1 MSATV
6 LIVEDEKSISTL
18 LKYNLEKEGYTIII
32 SQNGEDG
39 IEQVKK
45 NLPDLVILD
54 WMLPDLSG
62 IAVCDL
68 IKREP
73 RLKSIPV
80 IMLTAKSEETD
91 KIRGFET
98 GADDYVTKPFSTK
111 ELVLRVQALLKRAKP
126 SLIEDIVVFRDLKID
141 RLSRRVYRGD
151 NQIKLGPTEYNLLNF
166 FIKNPSRVYSRE
178 QLLNQV
184 WGNAIY
190 VETRTVDVHIR
201 RLRKAI
207 NLEGKV
213 DLIRTVRSAGYALDV
228 Q

>member
-1 MSATV
+1 MSANV

-111 ELVLRVQALLKRAKP
+111 ELVLRVQALLKRVKP
-126 SLIEDIVVFRDLKID
+126 SLIEDIVVFKDLKID

-213 DLIRTVRSAGYALDV
+213 DLIRTVRSAGYALDI

>member
-6 LIVEDEKSISTL
+6 LVVEDEKSISTL
-18 LKYNLEKEGYTIII
+18 IQYNLEKEGFKVLI
-32 SQNGEDG
+32 SETGEEG
-39 IEQVKK
+39 FELIKK
-45 NLPDLVILD
+45 NLPDLVLLD

-62 IAVCDL
+62 IDICKQ
-68 IKREP
+68 IKKDTK
-73 RLKSIPV
+73 LKSIPV
-80 IMLTAKSEETD
+80 IMLTAKSEEID

-111 ELVLRVQALLKRAKP
+111 ELILRIKALLKRVKP
-126 SLIEDIVVFRDLKID
+126 SLTEDIVSFKDIKID

-151 NQIKLGPTEYNLLNF
+151 KEIKLGPTEYNLLNF
-166 FIKNPSRVYSRE
+166 FIKNPTRVYSRE

-184 WGNAIY
+184 WGNDIY
-190 VETRTVDVHIR
+190 VESRTVDVHIR

-207 NLEGKV
+207 NLDDQD
-213 DLIRTVRSAGYALDV
+213 DLIRTVRSAGYALDS

>member
-111 ELVLRVQALLKRAKP
+111 ELVLRVQALLKRVKP
-126 SLIEDIVVFRDLKID
+126 SLTEDIVVFKDLKID

>member
-111 ELVLRVQALLKRAKP
+111 ELVLRVQALLKRVKP
-126 SLIEDIVVFRDLKID
+126 SLIEDIVVFKDLKID

-184 WGNAIY
+184 WGNTIY

-213 DLIRTVRSAGYALDV
+213 DLIRTVRSAGYALDI

>member
-6 LIVEDEKSISTL
+6 LVVEDEKSISTL
-18 LKYNLEKEGYTIII
+18 IQYNLEKEGFKVLI
-32 SQNGEDG
+32 SETGEEG
-39 IEQVKK
+39 FELIKK
-45 NLPDLVILD
+45 NLPDLVLLD

-62 IAVCDL
+62 IDICKQ
-68 IKREP
+68 IKKDTK
-73 RLKSIPV
+73 LKSIPV

-111 ELVLRVQALLKRAKP
+111 ELILRIKALLKRVKP
-126 SLIEDIVVFRDLKID
+126 SLTEDIVSFKDIKID
-141 RLSRRVYRGD
+141 RLSRRVYRG
-151 NQIKLGPTEYNLLNF
+151 NKEIKLGPTEYNLLNF
-166 FIKNPSRVYSRE
+166 FIKNPTRVYSRE

-184 WGNAIY
+184 WGNDIY
-190 VETRTVDVHIR
+190 VESRTVDVHIR

-207 NLEGKV
+207 NLDDQD
-213 DLIRTVRSAGYALDV
+213 DLIRTVRSAGYALDS

>member
-6 LIVEDEKSISTL
+6 LVVEDEKSISTL
-18 LKYNLEKEGYTIII
+18 IQYNLEKEGFKVLASET
-32 SQNGEDG
+32 GEEG
-39 IEQVKK
+39 FELIKK
-45 NLPDLVILD
+45 NLPDLVLLD

-62 IAVCDL
+62 IDICKQ
-68 IKREP
+68 IKKDTK
-73 RLKSIPV
+73 LKSIPV

-111 ELVLRVQALLKRAKP
+111 ELILRIKALLKRVKP
-126 SLIEDIVVFRDLKID
+126 SLTEDVVSFKDIKID
-141 RLSRRVYRGD
+141 RLARRVYRGD
-151 NQIKLGPTEYNLLNF
+151 KEIKLGPTEYNLLNF
-166 FIKNPSRVYSRE
+166 FIKNPTRVYSRE

-184 WGNAIY
+184 WGNDIY
-190 VETRTVDVHIR
+190 VESRTVDVHIR

-207 NLEGKV
+207 NLDDQD
-213 DLIRTVRSAGYALDV
+213 DLIRTVRSAGYALDS

>member
-126 SLIEDIVVFRDLKID
+126 SLIEDIVVFKDLKID

-184 WGNAIY
+184 WGNTIY

>member
-126 SLIEDIVVFRDLKID
+126 SLIEDIVVFKDLKID

-184 WGNAIY
+184 WGNTIY

-213 DLIRTVRSAGYALDV
+213 DLIRTVRSAGYALDI

>member
-111 ELVLRVQALLKRAKP
+111 ELVLRVQALLKRVKP
-126 SLIEDIVVFRDLKID
+126 SLTEDIVVFKDLKID

-213 DLIRTVRSAGYALDV
+213 DLIRTVRSAGYALDI

>member
-1 MSATV
+1 MSITISV
-6 LIVEDEKSISTL
+6 VEDEKPISTL
-18 LKYNLEKEGYTIII
+18 IQYNLEKEGYKVDIFET
-32 SQNGEDG
+32 GEEG
-39 IEQVKK
+39 FEHIKK

-62 IAVCDL
+62 IDICKQ
-68 IKREP
+68 IKKETK
-73 RLKSIPV
+73 LKSIPV
-80 IMLTAKSEETD
+80 IMLTAKSEESD

-126 SLIEDIVVFRDLKID
+126 SLVEDIVSFKDIKID

-151 NQIKLGPTEYNLLNF
+151 NEIKLGPTEYNLLNF
-166 FIKNPSRVYSRE
+166 FIQNPTRVYSRE
-178 QLLNQV
+178 QLLNHV
-184 WGNAIY
+184 WGNDVY
-190 VETRTVDVHIR
+190 VESRTVDVHIR

-207 NLEGKV
+207 NLSEKD
-213 DLIRTVRSAGYALDV
+213 DLIRTVRSAGYALDS

>member
-111 ELVLRVQALLKRAKP
+111 ELVLRVQALLKRVKP
-126 SLIEDIVVFRDLKID
+126 SLTEDIVVFKDLKID

-184 WGNAIY
+184 WGNTIY

-213 DLIRTVRSAGYALDV
+213 DLIRTVRSAGYALDI

>member
-6 LIVEDEKSISTL
+6 LVVEDEKSISTL
-18 LKYNLEKEGYTIII
+18 IQYNLEKEGFKVLI
-32 SQNGEDG
+32 SETGEEG
-39 IEQVKK
+39 FELIKK
-45 NLPDLVILD
+45 NLPDLVLLD

-62 IAVCDL
+62 IDICKQ
-68 IKREP
+68 IKKDTK
-73 RLKSIPV
+73 LKSIPV

-111 ELVLRVQALLKRAKP
+111 ELILRIKALLKRVKP
-126 SLIEDIVVFRDLKID
+126 SLTEDIVSFKDIKID
-141 RLSRRVYRGD
+141 RLARRVYRGD
-151 NQIKLGPTEYNLLNF
+151 KEIKLGPTEYNLLNF
-166 FIKNPSRVYSRE
+166 FIKNPTRVYSRE

-184 WGNAIY
+184 WGNDIY
-190 VETRTVDVHIR
+190 VESRTVDVHIR

-207 NLEGKV
+207 NLDDQD
-213 DLIRTVRSAGYALDV
+213 DLIRTVRSAGYALDS

>member
-1 MSATV
+1 MNITISV
-6 LIVEDEKSISTL
+6 VEDEKPISTL
-18 LKYNLEKEGYTIII
+18 IQYNLEKEGYKVHIFET
-32 SQNGEDG
+32 GEEG
-39 IEQVKK
+39 FEHIKK

-62 IAVCDL
+62 IDICKQ
-68 IKREP
+68 IKKETK
-73 RLKSIPV
+73 LKSIPV
-80 IMLTAKSEETD
+80 IMLTAKSEESD

-126 SLIEDIVVFRDLKID
+126 SLVEDIVSFKDIKID

-151 NQIKLGPTEYNLLNF
+151 NEIKLGPTEYNLLNF
-166 FIKNPSRVYSRE
+166 FIQNPTRVYSRE
-178 QLLNQV
+178 QLLNHV
-184 WGNAIY
+184 WGNDVY
-190 VETRTVDVHIR
+190 VESRTVDVHIR

-207 NLEGKV
+207 NLSEKD
-213 DLIRTVRSAGYALDV
+213 DLIRTVRSAGYALDS

>member
-111 ELVLRVQALLKRAKP
+111 ELVLRVQALLKRVKP
-126 SLIEDIVVFRDLKID
+126 SLTEDIVVFKDLKID

-184 WGNAIY
+184 WGNTIY

>member
-68 IKREP
+68 IKRDP

-126 SLIEDIVVFRDLKID
+126 SLIEDIVVFKDLKID

>member
-111 ELVLRVQALLKRAKP
+111 ELVLRIQALLKRVKP
-126 SLIEDIVVFRDLKID
+126 SLTEDIVVFKDLKID

-213 DLIRTVRSAGYALDV
+213 DLIRTVRSAGYALDI

>member
-6 LIVEDEKSISTL
+6 LVVEDEKSISTL
-18 LKYNLEKEGYTIII
+18 IQYNLEKEGFKVLI
-32 SQNGEDG
+32 SETGEEG
-39 IEQVKK
+39 FELIKK
-45 NLPDLVILD
+45 NLPDLVLLD

-62 IAVCDL
+62 IDICKQ
-68 IKREP
+68 IKKDTK
-73 RLKSIPV
+73 LKSIPV

-111 ELVLRVQALLKRAKP
+111 ELILRIKALLKRVKP
-126 SLIEDIVVFRDLKID
+126 SLTEDVVSFKNIKID
-141 RLSRRVYRGD
+141 RLARRVYRGD
-151 NQIKLGPTEYNLLNF
+151 KEIKLGPTEYNLLNF
-166 FIKNPSRVYSRE
+166 FIKNPTRVYSRE

-184 WGNAIY
+184 WGNDIY
-190 VETRTVDVHIR
+190 VESRTVDVHIR

-207 NLEGKV
+207 NLDDQD
-213 DLIRTVRSAGYALDV
+213 DLIRTVRSAGYALDS